1 MLKVVHFSLT
11 FDQFS
16 SHFWV
21 SATFLLPAARA
32 CMLTDLL
39 QVDVVI
45 VSENWLGRGVQI
57 CWLVDK
63 TVLLLRCELGLR
75 IAIQRSHC

>member
-1 MLKVVHFSLT
+1 MLKVVYFSLT

-16 SHFWV
+16 GDFWV
-21 SATFLLPAARA
+21 PTTFLLPAARA

-45 VSENWLGRGVQI
+45 VSENWLRRGVQI
-57 CWLVDK
+57 CRLIDK
-63 TVLLLRCELGLR
+63 TVLLL
-75 IAIQRSHC
+75 

>member
-1 MLKVVHFSLT
+1 MLKVVYFSLT

-16 SHFWV
+16 GDFWV
-21 SATFLLPAARA
+21 PATFLLPAARA

-45 VSENWLGRGVQI
+45 VSENWLRRGV
-57 CWLVDK
+57 
-63 TVLLLRCELGLR
+63 
-75 IAIQRSHC
+75 